1 MLSENIENKRP
12 VDKKKQ
18 AVIIASSV
26 ILVLGLL
33 IVGVISYT
41 RKIYLRNNYSSEERT
56 QDMDLPM
63 YDLSTIAHAT
73 NNFSSSNKLGEGG
86 FGPVYKVNRSLIL
99 VQTIW

>member
-41 RKIYLRNNYSSEERT
+41 RRTYLRKNYNSEERT

-63 YDLSTIAHAT
+63 YDLSIIGHAT

-86 FGPVYKVNRSLIL
+86 FGPVYKVNRSQIL